1 MNFMVKPELRD
12 EALEYTL
19 HRFGEHLIGT
29 FRLFKNR
36 DGMDIKIMFRK
47 GLPSVPSSILKE
59 EGSTVHGQGRP
70 FQEFT
75 VQLCR
80 GGSTRPA
87 LRISLC

>member
-1 MNFMVKPELRD
+1 MNFMVKPELSD

-19 HRFGEHLIGT
+19 HRFGKHLNGT

-75 VQLCR
+75 VQFCR
-80 GGSTRPA
+80 GGST
-87 LRISLC
+87 